1 MVPIYGFGG
10 RPRFPNLTSNQ
21 TLHCFPLNGKVEDP
35 YCFNLEGIMEAYNYS
50 LKNVELNGPTLF
62 CPLLTEVMRMCQ
74 TSKQAGDNQY
84 YILMILTDGQ
94 INDMEPTVKAIVD
107 SSHLPLSIIII
118 GIGKA
123 DFSNMNILDGDEGL
137 WDVAGRKAQR
147 DLVQFVEFNKF
158 EGDGTALAANV
169 LEELPRQVVEYMKL
183 VGKQPGQGGGEAG
196 RMALNVGQASYQVE
210 TSLFHFNLFNIFVE

>member
-10 RPRFPNLTSNQ
+10 RPRFPKLTSNQ

-74 TSKQAGDNQY
+74 TSKEAGDNQY

-107 SSHLPLSIIII
+107 SSHLPLSVIII

-123 DFSNMNILDGDEGL
+123 DFANMNTLDGDEGL
-137 WDVAGRKAQR
+137 WDVTGRKAKR

-183 VGKQPGQGGGEAG
+183 VGKEPGKGGGEAG
-196 RMALNVGQASYQVE
+196 RMVLNLGQSNYQVN
-210 TSLFHFNLFNIFVE
+210 TLILSI